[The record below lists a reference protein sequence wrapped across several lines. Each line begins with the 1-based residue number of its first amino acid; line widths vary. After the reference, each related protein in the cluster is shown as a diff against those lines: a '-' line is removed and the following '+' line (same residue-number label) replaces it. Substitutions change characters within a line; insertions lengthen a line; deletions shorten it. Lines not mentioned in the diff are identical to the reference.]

1 MYEYKKH
8 NNMSKERIIELKQ
21 SIERVKEKAASYK
34 AGQMRFIAVLQD
46 RKKMTGLSKEA
57 KQSINNEIAAKKAET
72 KRWADGFKRE
82 IDGLKA
88 AIARLK

>member
-1 MYEYKKH
+1 
-8 NNMSKERIIELKQ
+8 
-21 SIERVKEKAASYK
+21 
-34 AGQMRFIAVLQD
+34 
-46 RKKMTGLSKEA
+46 MTGLSKEA

-72 KRWADGFKRE
+72 KRWVDGFKRE